1 MKALRAIIF
10 LMILLSG
17 LRGLSQSVTV
27 WIDPKPAMMGCLYSA
42 LSKDTWVMRGDSVP
56 ELITHLKYGESVQ
69 LKYLGGKIQLLRNG
83 VSLGFWPELI
93 FWVSDSV
100 ARFSIT
106 PDGGKKT
113 IEYYDHLKVQGYKN
127 QLRLLNLV
135 WMENYICGVVAAE
148 GGIYKTPE
156 FLKVQALC
164 SRTYAIRNMGKF
176 QRDGFDLTD
185 KVDCQVYHGVPKN
198 LPGVEEAVRATAG
211 LIALDGFGE
220 PIDAVFSANCGGQ
233 SANSEEVWTASSSYL
248 KSTESYDHY
257 REFRNSA
264 WTYTTS
270 VQDLITLFSKY
281 YKTSILSW
289 EVIPDGSGRVRQ
301 LVFNGNPKM
310 VISGTELRS
319 LLKLKST
326 KFRMYQIQNQMFF
339 AGQGF
344 GHGVGMC
351 QDGAY
356 KLSTLGWNYENI
368 LRHFYQGVSL
378 LSISDWQ
385 KRISQGRAE
394 IPVQESDSAE
404 EDSQTE

>member
-1 MKALRAIIF
+1 
-10 LMILLSG
+10 
-17 LRGLSQSVTV
+17 
-27 WIDPKPAMMGCLYSA
+27 
-42 LSKDTWVMRGDSVP
+42 
-56 ELITHLKYGESVQ
+56 
-69 LKYLGGKIQLLRNG
+69 
-83 VSLGFWPELI
+83 
-93 FWVSDSV
+93 
-100 ARFSIT
+100 
-106 PDGGKKT
+106 
-113 IEYYDHLKVQGYKN
+113 
-127 QLRLLNLV
+127 
-135 WMENYICGVVAAE
+135 
-148 GGIYKTPE
+148 
-156 FLKVQALC
+156 
-164 SRTYAIRNMGKF
+164 
-176 QRDGFDLTD
+176 
-185 KVDCQVYHGVPKN
+185 VYHGVPKN

-326 KFRMYQIQNQMFF
+326 KFRMYQIQSQMFF